1 MGKIR
6 LTEIFGYSKWSVLFN
21 KKENMNRIAVISIV
35 LSVLTIQASELDNY
49 QTNYDAYYGQYAEN
63 AVSGEGSDFQQH
75 LLKAVQQYQEKQ
87 DSISIFDD
95 PSALAAVGVFA
106 AVGIGGLAY
115 LDVRNRNI
123 NLCNKV

>member
-1 MGKIR
+1 MKQFYLWNAIYCY
-6 LTEIFGYSKWSVLFN
+6 L
-21 KKENMNRIAVISIV
+21 A
-35 LSVLTIQASELDNY
+35 ELDNY

-95 PSALAAVGVFA
+95 PSAVSTF
-106 AVGIGGLAY
+106 
-115 LDVRNRNI
+115 NH
-123 NLCNKV
+123 